1 MNGKSLAGD
10 ITLNAGDVGAFSK
23 TNHMDK
29 IPGQS
34 YIGAFSCGHEGE
46 WVKGISVGTGGDVG
60 QIWIDS
66 SAMLHTRFLNTN
78 GNHKQQSYTARGECY
93 TKSESDNRFVLLNK
107 GTITSGYLLSKT
119 ANYLDDPSSRNLGR
133 SGFLRTNNI
142 DGLGDFSI
150 HIAHPNAEG
159 PQHARGISL
168 NYGGASDKFGLSTYA
183 FDENGKIQ
191 GQKKILTE
199 DNMADMLYPVGIV
212 LWFAQNKNP
221 NTLFPKT
228 QWKYI
233 GENKTIRL
241 ANQNGSNVLSAGGSD
256 SITLTGTQ
264 IPPHNHSFSATTSNF
279 DYGTKT
285 TNSNG
290 NHFHDSGWGEA
301 YTEDARY
308 GIYDNSRGNAGS
320 AKTDNDNYKY
330 KTSTE
335 GAHIHTVHIGA
346 HTHTVSGTTGNTGSS
361 SAVNITNSYIMLM
374 GWYRI
379 S

>member
-1 MNGKSLAGD
+1 M
-10 ITLNAGDVGAFSK
+10 
-23 TNHMDK
+23 TN
-29 IPGQS
+29 IPDQS
-34 YIGAFSCGHEGE
+34 YIGAFSCGREGE
-46 WVKGISVGTGGDVG
+46 WVKGISIGSKGSDVG

-66 SAMLHTRFLNTN
+66 SAMLHTQFLNSN
-78 GNHKQQSYTARGECY
+78 GNHAHQSYTVRGECY
-93 TKSESDNRFVLLNK
+93 TKPESENRFIPLNK
-107 GTITSGYLLSKT
+107 GTTTSGYILSKT

-133 SGFLRTNNI
+133 SGFLRTNNMEN
-142 DGLGDFSI
+142 LGDFAI
-150 HIAHPNAEG
+150 HVAHPNAEG
-159 PQHARGISL
+159 SQHARGISL
-168 NYGGASDKFGLSTYA
+168 NYGGSTDKFGLSTYS
-183 FDENGKIQ
+183 FDENGKFQ

-221 NTLFPKT
+221 NNLFPKT

-241 ANQNGSNVLSAGGSD
+241 ANQNGSNVFSVGGND
-256 SITLTGTQ
+256 SITLTGAQ
-264 IPPHNHSFSATTSNF
+264 IPSHNHSINATTSNF

-301 YTEDARY
+301 SGARY
-308 GIYDNSRGNAGS
+308 GNYDNTENNVGSRS
-320 AKTDNDNYKY
+320 TDWDNYKH

-335 GAHIHTVHIGA
+335 GAHTHTVHIGA
-346 HTHTVSGTTGNTGSS
+346 HTHSISGTTGNTGSS
-361 SAVNITNSYIMLM
+361 SAINITNSYIMLM